1 MARASV
7 CEEFWNLSTAN
18 YSWDL
23 YEIVSLVLPGG
34 LSVNFGQSLR
44 GQLERAR
51 LDVDKQNSLCVLSP
65 IIWWPRIHFA
75 REGLDFGVFA
85 STKR

>member
-18 YSWDL
+18 HSWEL

-44 GQLERAR
+44 GQLE
-51 LDVDKQNSLCVLSP
+51 
-65 IIWWPRIHFA
+65 
-75 REGLDFGVFA
+75 
-85 STKR
+85 